1 MVAAAGVGP
10 DPIPHK
16 LLTAAN
22 LSQAFR
28 FCLSKNALDAAKQ
41 VSARMYNESGVRTA
55 VESFH
60 RHLPTE
66 KLSCDLLPQYAAVWQ
81 IKVANKS
88 LKLSKIAAEILIAEH
103 LILAK
108 DLKV

>member
-1 MVAAAGVGP
+1 MIAAAGTGP
-10 DPIPHK
+10 EPIPHK
-16 LLTAAN
+16 LLTVEK
-22 LSQAFR
+22 LSQAIR
-28 FCLSKNALDAAKQ
+28 FCLSKDAVDAAKQ
-41 VSARMYNESGVRTA
+41 VSKRMYNESGVQTA

-60 RHLPTE
+60 RNLQTE

-81 IKVANKS
+81 TKVASKS
-88 LKLSKIAAEILIAEH
+88 LKLSKIAAEMLIAEH